1 MSTALRAKYLKDEI
15 GKAVDD
21 ARHIVES
28 RRGLHH
34 AEYAGPCKNA
44 VKVPKFAFETS
55 EDRQCGETSS
65 TVSVLLR
72 DFTSDPSQRFGKRA
86 IQVRWPM
93 PETNARVPTIRTHP
107 NGRTTPG
114 GIFGGAGNRRP
125 SSFNRAAIVTTFSPL
140 FAQSA

>member
-1 MSTALRAKYLKDEI
+1 MSTSLRAKYLKDEI

-72 DFTSDPSQRFGKRA
+72 DFASDPSQRFGKRA

-93 PETNARVPTIRTHP
+93 A
-107 NGRTTPG
+107 
-114 GIFGGAGNRRP
+114 
-125 SSFNRAAIVTTFSPL
+125 
-140 FAQSA
+140 